1 MKGSP
6 HGGMIDTS
14 IRIFLE
20 SEPNKD
26 FRKIIFSGI
35 SLGGRIENV
44 NSFWISEHGDF
55 TFLLLSLMMLNLN
68 FSFLKRHNDSVVCPL
83 Y

>member
-44 NSFWISEHGDF
+44 NSFWISERRDF